1 MLCAFLERQS
11 SQTRN
16 EQTDIDKHNPLRTF
30 LSFPSSTNFLRCP
43 GTGGGTAAPR
53 AGVLSGAGSVFW
65 GPSRP
70 GAWACGAGMTGV
82 VKDEGVAA
90 STGGVTREGP
100 LAAGVTNPAEHSG
113 GNLSK
118 FERRS

>member
-1 MLCAFLERQS
+1 MLCAILGRQS
-11 SQTRN
+11 SRTRN
-16 EQTDIDKHNPLRTF
+16 ERKDINNHNPLRTF

-53 AGVLSGAGSVFW
+53 AGVLSGAGSVIW
-65 GPSRP
+65 GPLRP
-70 GAWACGAGMTGV
+70 GAGAGGAGMTGV

-100 LAAGVTNPAEHSG
+100 LAAGVTNPEEHPG
-113 GNLSK
+113 GDFSM
-118 FERRS
+118 FESCS